1 MGQELNTTLRF
12 QGKTSQ
18 GKALLET
25 REILFRG
32 DLRLKIPF
40 ADIQKLEVKN
50 GDLHIRTKDG
60 LAVLHLGPKAEQWQ
74 HKILHPK
81 SRAEKL
87 GVKTD
92 DTAAVLGT
100 LPPDFLDELKNNG
113 VQTTTSKS
121 AATSS
126 WIFLSADKPADLNK
140 LKPIRNSMGAAAG
153 LWIIYP
159 KGVKT
164 ITEHDV
170 RGAGLK
176 AGLVD
181 VKVSSFSAT
190 HTALKFVIPK
200 DKR

>member
-1 MGQELNTTLRF
+1 MGQEANCTLRF
-12 QGKTSQ
+12 QGKTFQ

-32 DLRLKIPF
+32 DLRLNIPF
-40 ADIQKLEVKN
+40 ADIQKLDVKN
-50 GDLHIRTKDG
+50 GDLHVRTKNG
-60 LAVLHLGPKAEQWQ
+60 LAVLQLGAKAQQWQ

-87 GVKTD
+87 GVKTGGA
-92 DTAAVLGT
+92 AAVLGAM
-100 LPPDFLDELKNNG
+100 PPDFLDELKNNG
-113 VQTTTSKS
+113 VQTTTGKV

-126 WIFLSADKPADLNK
+126 WIFLSAEKSADLSK
-140 LKPIRNSMGAAAG
+140 LNAIRKSMRATAG

-181 VKVSSFSAT
+181 VKVASFSET

-200 DKR
+200 AKR

>member
-1 MGQELNTTLRF
+1 MGQQASCTLRF
-12 QGKTSQ
+12 QGKTSE

-25 REILFRG
+25 KEILFRG

-40 ADIQKLEVKN
+40 AGIQKLEVKN

-60 LAVLHLGPKAEQWQ
+60 LAVLQLGPKAQQWQ

-87 GVKTD
+87 GVKSGN
-92 DTAAVLGT
+92 AAAILGAM
-100 LPPDFLDELKNNG
+100 PPDFLDELKNNR
-113 VQTTTSKS
+113 VQTITSKV
-121 AATSS
+121 AATAS
-126 WIFLSADKPADLNK
+126 WIFLSAEEPADLHK
-140 LKPIRNSMGAAAG
+140 VKAIRNSMGATAG

-170 RGAGLK
+170 RGAGLQ

-181 VKVSSFSAT
+181 VKVSSFSET